1 LPRTIPNQ
9 HNTTKAHTMQR
20 IAIQHAQTIYAAAKP
35 IIRIHG
41 VGGKRWKRN
50 VATGG
55 RIGPWLQGDY
65 SIVNEPAWKEKG
77 ACLYLV
83 QGNDGTI
90 RYVGIS
96 RNGVKHRWRISPA
109 YDAET
114 MVELPKR
121 QLFHSQCWK
130 HIETEC
136 AGQSGRTFEVR
147 SIGAPSLIPLLA
159 KMGAP
164 LSGFLALGSD
174 HEGIVAGVERWICN
188 HSSDKLA
195 SWNVAMTGK

>member
-1 LPRTIPNQ
+1 MNFTQ
-9 HNTTKAHTMQR
+9 AFTMKQ
-20 IAIQHAQTIYAAAKP
+20 IAILHAQTIFAAAQP
-35 IIRIHG
+35 IIRIFG

-50 VATGG
+50 VASGG
-55 RIGPWLQGDY
+55 RVGPWLQGDY
-65 SIVNEPAWKEKG
+65 SIVNEKVWKEKG

-83 QGNDGTI
+83 QGSDGAI

-96 RNGVKHRWRISPA
+96 RNGVKHRWRTSPA

-114 MVELPKR
+114 MVQLPKR

-130 HIETEC
+130 HIEAEC
-136 AGQSGRTFEVR
+136 TSRPGSTFEVR
-147 SIGAPSLIPLLA
+147 SIDAQSLIPLLA

-164 LSGFLALGSD
+164 LAGFLALGSD

-188 HSSDKLA
+188 HSSNQLA
-195 SWNVAMTGK
+195 RWNVAMTGNA

>member
-1 LPRTIPNQ
+1 MENL
-9 HNTTKAHTMQR
+9 
-20 IAIQHAQTIYAAAKP
+20 AIQIAQIIFAAAKP

-50 VATGG
+50 VASGG

-65 SIVNEPAWKEKG
+65 SIVNESAWKEKG

-83 QGNDGTI
+83 QGNDGAI

-96 RNGVKHRWRISPA
+96 RNGVKHRWRVSPA

-114 MVELPKR
+114 MTPLPKR

-130 HIETEC
+130 HIEAEC
-136 AGQSGRTFEVR
+136 TSRPGSSFEVR
-147 SIGAPSLIPLLA
+147 SIGAQSLVPLLGR
-159 KMGAP
+159 MSAP
-164 LSGFLALGSD
+164 LAGFLALGSD
-174 HEGIVAGVERWICN
+174 YEGIVAGVERWICN
-188 HSSDKLA
+188 NSNSQLA
-195 SWNVAMTGK
+195 KWNVAMTGK

>member
-1 LPRTIPNQ
+1 ME
-9 HNTTKAHTMQR
+9 K
-20 IAIQHAQTIYAAAKP
+20 IAIQHTQTIYAAAKP
-35 IIRIHG
+35 IIKING

-55 RIGPWLQGDY
+55 RIGPWLQGDF
-65 SIVNEPAWKEKG
+65 SIVNESVWREKG

-83 QGNDGTI
+83 QGNDGVV

-109 YDAET
+109 FDAET
-114 MVELPKR
+114 MVQLPKH

-130 HIETEC
+130 HIEAEC
-136 AGQSGRTFEVR
+136 ATAPGQTFEVR
-147 SIGAPSLIPLLA
+147 SIDAPSLIPLLA

-164 LSGFLALGSD
+164 LSGFLALGGD

-188 HSSDKLA
+188 NSSGQLA
-195 SWNVAMTGK
+195 RWNVAMTNR

>member
-1 LPRTIPNQ
+1 
-9 HNTTKAHTMQR
+9 MQKL
-20 IAIQHAQTIYAAAKP
+20 ALELAQIIFSAAKP
-35 IIRIHG
+35 FIKIDG

-50 VATGG
+50 VATGA
-55 RIGPWLQGDY
+55 RIGPWLQGSY
-65 SIVNEPAWKEKG
+65 SIVNEAVWKEKG

-83 QGNDGTI
+83 QGNDGAI

-96 RNGVKHRWRISPA
+96 RNGVKHRWRTSPA

-114 MVELPKR
+114 MSPLPKK

-136 AGQSGRTFEVR
+136 AAQPGRTFEVR
-147 SIGAPSLIPLLA
+147 SIDAQSLIPLLE

-164 LSGFLALGSD
+164 LSGFLSLGSD

-188 HSSDKLA
+188 HSSSELA
-195 SWNVAMTGK
+195 RWNVAMTGR

>member
-1 LPRTIPNQ
+1 ME
-9 HNTTKAHTMQR
+9 K
-20 IAIQHAQTIYAAAKP
+20 IAIQHALTIYSAAKP
-35 IIRIHG
+35 IIKIHG

-65 SIVNEPAWKEKG
+65 SIVNESVWKEKG

-83 QGNDGTI
+83 QGNDGAI

-109 YDAET
+109 LDAET
-114 MVELPKR
+114 MVQLPKH

-130 HIETEC
+130 HIEAEC
-136 AGQSGRTFEVR
+136 ANQSGRTFEVR
-147 SIGAPSLIPLLA
+147 SIDAHSLTPLLRYSPKWA
-159 KMGAP
+159 
-164 LSGFLALGSD
+164 LLCLGSWRSIMATK
-174 HEGIVAGVERWICN
+174 ELLQALNAGM
-188 HSSDKLA
+188 SDKNTLA
-195 SWNVAMTGK
+195 FAEDSNMK

>member
-1 LPRTIPNQ
+1 MDN
-9 HNTTKAHTMQR
+9 
-20 IAIQHAQTIYAAAKP
+20 IAILHAQTIFSAAKP
-35 IIRIHG
+35 IIRIFG

-50 VATGG
+50 VASGG
-55 RIGPWLQGDY
+55 RVGPWLQGDY
-65 SIVNEPAWKEKG
+65 SILNESVWKEKG

-83 QGNDGTI
+83 QGGDGDI

-96 RNGVKHRWRISPA
+96 RNGVKHRWRTSPA

-114 MVELPKR
+114 MLQLPKR

-130 HIETEC
+130 HIEAEC
-136 AGQSGRTFEVR
+136 TSKPGSTFEVR
-147 SIGAPSLIPLLA
+147 SIDAQSLIPLLN

-164 LSGFLALGSD
+164 LAGFLALGSD

-188 HSSDKLA
+188 HSSSQLA
-195 SWNVAMTGK
+195 RWNVAMTGK

>member
-1 LPRTIPNQ
+1 MENIANQ
-9 HNTTKAHTMQR
+9 YVKD
-20 IAIQHAQTIYAAAKP
+20 IFAAAKA
-35 IIRIHG
+35 IIKIHG

-50 VATGG
+50 VASGG

-65 SIVNEPAWKEKG
+65 SILNETAWREKG

-83 QGNDGTI
+83 QGNDGVI

-96 RNGVKHRWRISPA
+96 RNGVKHRWRVSPA
-109 YDAET
+109 YCAET
-114 MVELPKR
+114 MAPLPNR

-130 HIETEC
+130 HIEAEC
-136 AGQSGRTFEVR
+136 MTQPGRTFEVR
-147 SIGAPSLIPLLA
+147 SINAPTLIPLLA

-188 HSSDKLA
+188 NSSQQLA
-195 SWNVAMTGK
+195 RWNVAMTGR